1 VNTVSRSVVMPF
13 AETHDF
19 VARKHLAPT
28 QRNRS
33 AVSRCL
39 SEYSLSDPT
48 FSGHDV
54 PGTSDLL
61 VTAGLQNVR
70 SDCEFVK
77 ICQIRERGNAAMSD
91 RAS

>member
-1 VNTVSRSVVMPF
+1 MSGLLTRRYAETQETREEDADTVSRSVVMPF

-39 SEYSLSDPT
+39 SEYSL
-48 FSGHDV
+48 
-54 PGTSDLL
+54 
-61 VTAGLQNVR
+61 
-70 SDCEFVK
+70 
-77 ICQIRERGNAAMSD
+77 
-91 RAS
+91 